1 MPITPSLTRRGFAGL
16 VAAAGFS
23 EFALAQKSAVDAMAV
38 TGGKNLVW
46 LNGNEFPEGPPA
58 AAVQAITRAAS
69 EANRYHFPEFGQF
82 YKSVASLENLSA
94 EQVLVGEGSTETL
107 HCAVEAFT
115 SPKHPII
122 CGWPT
127 FEAAPELAAA
137 QGHAVVKLPLT
148 SNYTSDV
155 KRMVAEASKAGGG
168 LIYICNPNNPT
179 GNITSKQDIA
189 WAVQNLPA
197 NTVLLIDEA
206 YFHFNTSS
214 ETESAMKYVKDG
226 KNVIVMRTFSKIY
239 GMAGLRV
246 GYAAAKPELIQKM
259 EPFRN
264 AVISIVSARA
274 VMAAIDMGP
283 KLIEDRK
290 AKMTRTRTDL
300 LTWLKSKKMNYIDSQ
315 ANFVMFETKRDINQL
330 GPAMMA
336 KGVAVGRPFPPYTNM
351 MRITIGTDSEMAK
364 FKSALAEVLS
374 V

>member
-1 MPITPSLTRRGFAGL
+1 MLNRLSRRGFAGL
-16 VAAAGFS
+16 VAAGFT
-23 EFALAQKSAVDAMAV
+23 EFALAQKAAVDAMNV
-38 TGGKNLVW
+38 VGGKGTVW
-46 LNGNEFPEGPPA
+46 LNSNEFPEGPPQPA
-58 AAVQAITRAAS
+58 LQAITRAGS
-69 EANRYHFPEFGQF
+69 EANRYHFPEMPKF
-82 YKSVASLENLSA
+82 YQSVASLEGLKS

-127 FEAAPELAAA
+127 FESAPELAAA

-155 KRMVAEASKAGGG
+155 KRLAAEAQKAGGG

-179 GNITSKQDIA
+179 GNITPKQDIA
-189 WAVQNLPA
+189 WLVQNLPA
-197 NTVLLIDEA
+197 NTVLMMDEA
-206 YFHFNTSS
+206 YLHFNTSS
-214 ETESAMKYVKDG
+214 DTESSIKYVKDG

-246 GYAAAKPELIQKM
+246 GYAAARPDLIKKM

-264 AVISIVSARA
+264 AIISIVSARG

-283 KLIEDRK
+283 KLVDERR
-290 AKMTRTRTDL
+290 AKMVNTRNEL
-300 LTWLKSKKMNYIDSQ
+300 VSFLKQKKLNYIDPQ
-315 ANFVMFETKRDINQL
+315 ANFVMFYMKKDIKDV
-330 GPAMMA
+330 GPAMLA
-336 KGVAVGRPFPPYTNM
+336 KGVAVGRPFPPYDKM
-351 MRITIGTDSEMAK
+351 MRITIGTDAEMAK
-364 FKSALAEVLS
+364 FRTALSEVLG